1 MLPTLVKREAATGIR
16 KQASRCRSSN
26 PVSQNY
32 GWAGLST
39 PYKCGIKR
47 TRTCSF
53 LSLVVLHQPPCFTS
67 AQDTFFHLLDN
78 SNFINLEIFPFAF
91 PERKPV
97 LTGFA
102 FILGGF
108 RFSDFSC
115 ILVPPWLLHW
125 GESGDPDSSPLLLWT
140 LLFPFL
146 RVLYYVG
153 HFRTYYL
160 WKIEKQT

>member
-125 GESGDPDSSPLLLWT
+125 GGIRRPRFQSSLALNLTVPISKGSLLCGS
-140 LLFPFL
+140 F
-146 RVLYYVG
+146 
-153 HFRTYYL
+153 
-160 WKIEKQT
+160 